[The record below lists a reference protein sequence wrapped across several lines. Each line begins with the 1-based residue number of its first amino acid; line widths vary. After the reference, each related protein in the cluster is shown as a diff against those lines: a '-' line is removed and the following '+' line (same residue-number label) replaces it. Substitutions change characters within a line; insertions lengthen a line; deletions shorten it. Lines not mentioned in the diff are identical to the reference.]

1 MSSNAMSKEALA
13 AAGNEKYAFSSKK
26 EIAYPEGETV
36 IWHGYIRHNFE
47 LEGCKGFIVEP
58 PHPAPGLPWS
68 WCLQWAESFVPRTP
82 ALQLLDRGFHHV
94 HIDVFETYMN
104 DKGIKIVEKV
114 YDMLQKMHF
123 HKKAALIGMS
133 YGGLFSWRWA
143 AEHPETVGAM
153 YLDAPVCSL
162 SFAGDRDETNTNPT
176 LMPFMQAEY
185 KKHLAAYGVANVEG
199 LRKHPKNPLNNYLP
213 IAKAKIPTLVIRSGQ
228 DQSVLPETNID
239 IMEKLI
245 KDAGG
250 DIEILNRNLYGH
262 HPHGMDDPTPLTG
275 FILRNYPD
283 FEI

>member
-1 MSSNAMSKEALA
+1 
-13 AAGNEKYAFSSKK
+13 
-26 EIAYPEGETV
+26 
-36 IWHGYIRHNFE
+36 
-47 LEGCKGFIVEP
+47 
-58 PHPAPGLPWS
+58 
-68 WCLQWAESFVPRTP
+68 
-82 ALQLLDRGFHHV
+82 
-94 HIDVFETYMN
+94 MN
-104 DKGIKIVEKV
+104 DEGVRILEKF

-176 LMPFMQAEY
+176 LIPFMQTEY
-185 KKHLAAYGVANVEG
+185 KKHLAAYGVADVEG

-262 HPHGMDDPTPLTG
+262 IALGLLRIAVAVTAALRLGLLRVFDLLVSGVDLLHFLGGFCIAGITVRVVLFCQTAVGLLDLFVGSIPTDTQHLIRIVDQLCSPAFFRSFPKWVQTPL
-275 FILRNYPD
+275 
-283 FEI
+283 